1 MEYVMHEE
9 KIEVHGL
16 TFRVRIEQDSDS
28 RRPWEACD
36 GYGPVRE
43 VTRGYYE
50 SHITKAP
57 GERVLHHGDR
67 NCYSWV
73 YDWAGAI
80 KLAAKDGWGV
90 SKERRPANWDKLT
103 KRQQREIA
111 VQHNFDFLKAWCDDE
126 WVWSGVCVDLMVED
140 EDGELAKYSGQ
151 LDCSDSLWS
160 VEFWQYEDLDSKR
173 NSYAKEIAL
182 EMIEGIAKR
191 YRDEETERKACEE
204 RDIVTKP

>member
-1 MEYVMHEE
+1 MSYTMHEE
-9 KIEVHGL
+9 NIEAHGL
-16 TFRVRIEQDSDS
+16 TFRVRVEQDHDS
-28 RRPWEACD
+28 RCPWEECE
-36 GYGPVRE
+36 GHGPVRE

-50 SHITKAP
+50 RHIIKAP

-80 KLAAKDGWGV
+80 KLAEKDGWGV
-90 SKERRPANWDKLT
+90 SEENRPANWDQLT

-111 VQHNFDFLKAWCDDE
+111 VQSDFDFLKAWCDDE

-140 EDGELAKYSGQ
+140 EDGDLQKYDGP

-160 VEFWQYEDLDSKR
+160 VEFWQYQDLDSKQ
-173 NSYAKEIAL
+173 NSYAKEIVQK
-182 EMIEGIAKR
+182 MIEDIAKR
-191 YRDEETERKACEE
+191 YHAEAAERQACAE
-204 RDIVTKP
+204 RDIETV